1 MNFYDIARREV
12 RRFVT
17 HPIYLFGM
25 VGVPLFCALFFLTLL
40 GEGTPKDL
48 PVAVVDM
55 DDTPASR
62 HLVKQLDAFEKTH
75 VVMRTHSFA
84 EARLEMQKRTVY
96 GIYLIPERFSADAV
110 TGKQPVLSFYVNA
123 AYQVPYAF
131 LFQDM
136 KTASVLAN
144 ASVGLQQGLAMGQ
157 TEEQMMA
164 QLQPIVVDAHPLGN
178 PWFNYSVYLC
188 NTLLPGILQLMIFLV
203 TVYSIAMEIK
213 DDTARRW
220 LQMGGYSLT
229 RCLLGKLLPQT
240 FIFTVVG
247 FACCALM
254 FGFNHFPLH
263 SGWTPVLTAMFL
275 LIVASQA
282 VGVFM
287 MGILP
292 VPRLGLSIASL
303 FGMLSFSFAG
313 LSFPVLSMHPALQ
326 ACANLFPLRHYFLIC
341 VDQALYG
348 RDLFYSWTQ
357 YAMLCGFLALPFLIG
372 RQLKRALLYIKYIP

>member
-1 MNFYDIARREV
+1 MNCYEIARREV
-12 RRFVT
+12 HRFVT

-25 VGVPLFCALFFLTLL
+25 VGVPLFCALFFLTMLK
-40 GEGTPKDL
+40 EGTPKDL
-48 PVAVVDM
+48 PVAVVDL
-55 DDTPASR
+55 DHTPTSR
-62 HLVKQLDAFEKTH
+62 GLVKQLDAFEKTR
-75 VVMRTHSFA
+75 VVMQPRTFT
-84 EARLEMQKRTVY
+84 EARLEMQQRNVY
-96 GIYLIPERFSADAV
+96 GIYLIPEGFSADAI
-110 TGKQPVLSFYVNA
+110 TGRQPVLSFYVNGS
-123 AYQVPYAF
+123 YIVPYAF
-131 LFQDM
+131 LYQDM
-136 KTASVLAN
+136 KTVSVLAN
-144 ASVGLQQGLAMGQ
+144 ASVGLQYGLSKGQ
-157 TEEQMMA
+157 TEGQLMA

-213 DDTARRW
+213 DGTARRW

-229 RCLLGKLLPQT
+229 KSLVGKLLPQT
-240 FIFTVVG
+240 LVFTLVG

-254 FGFNHFPLH
+254 FGFNHFPLQ

-282 VGVFM
+282 VGVFVM
-287 MGILP
+287 SILP

-326 ACANLFPLRHYFLIC
+326 ACANLFPLRHYFLVC

-348 RDLFYSWTQ
+348 RDWFYSWTH
-357 YAMLCGFLALPFLIG
+357 YAILCGFLVLPFLMG
-372 RQLKRALLYIKYIP
+372 RHLKKALLHIQYIP